1 MLGAT
6 ITNLKYFF
14 YPIGNTSA
22 SNVFACRVLPS
33 EREQKEQEGVKVLL
47 LACGDP
53 GNLLFTS
60 WYKSNDGTI
69 HVLIVLNSS

>member
-6 ITNLKYFF
+6 IINLKYFF
-14 YPIGNTSA
+14 YPSGNKSA

-33 EREQKEQEGVKVLL
+33 EREQKEEECVKVLL
-47 LACGDP
+47 L
-53 GNLLFTS
+53 FTL
-60 WYKSNDGTI
+60 WCKSNDGTI